1 MGRRAMPG
9 KLTNIEDLL
18 DRIDAGSRDKKR
30 VTLDDLHKEVGR
42 RSFGPLMLLAGLVTL
57 APLVG
62 DIPGVPTTVGMVVM
76 MVAGQM
82 VIGRTQFWLPQFL
95 LNRSVSSAKLR
106 KAMSWLERPAR
117 FVDRLI
123 RPRLVALTDGV
134 ATRVIAGLCLLVGA
148 AMPLMDFVPFTAN
161 IAGVA
166 LTAFGLSIIA
176 RDGLLAI
183 GALIFTVLAVGLVGS
198 RLL

>member
-1 MGRRAMPG
+1 MP
-9 KLTNIEDLL
+9 
-18 DRIDAGSRDKKR
+18 DAGARITDIEGLLTRMESAAKGKRR
-30 VTLDDLHKEVGR
+30 VTLNDLYEEVGS

-62 DIPGVPTTVGMVVM
+62 DIPGVPTTIGLVVIL
-76 MVAGQM
+76 VSSQM
-82 VIGRTQFWLPQFL
+82 ALGRASFWLPSVL

-106 KAMSWLERPAR
+106 KALSWLQRPAK
-117 FVDRLI
+117 FVDRLV
-123 RPRLVALTDGV
+123 RPRLKAMASGP
-134 ATRVIAGLCLLVGA
+134 ATRVIACLCLLVGA

-161 IAGVA
+161 VAGLA

-176 RDGLLAI
+176 HDGLLAI
-183 GALIFTVLAVGLVGS
+183 GAFVFTMLAVGLLLY

>member
-1 MGRRAMPG
+1 MPG

>member
-1 MGRRAMPG
+1 MPA
-9 KLTNIEDLL
+9 KLTNIGDLL
-18 DRIDAGSRDKKR
+18 KRIHAGSKDKKR

-62 DIPGVPTTVGMVVM
+62 DIPGVPTTIGLVVM
-76 MVAGQM
+76 IVAGQM

-95 LNRSVSSAKLR
+95 LNRSVSTAKLR
-106 KAMSWLERPAR
+106 KALSWLERPAR

-123 RPRLVALTDGV
+123 RPRLVALTDG
-134 ATRVIAGLCLLVGA
+134 AASRVIAGLCLVVGA
-148 AMPLMDFVPFTAN
+148 AMPVMDFVPFTAN
-161 IAGVA
+161 IAGAA
-166 LTAFGLSIIA
+166 LAAFGLSIIA

-183 GALIFTVLAVGLVGS
+183 GALIFTVLAVGLVGY

>member
-1 MGRRAMPG
+1 MAA
-9 KLTNIEDLL
+9 KLTNIEAL
-18 DRIDAGSRDKKR
+18 INTINAASKGKKR
-30 VTLDDLHKEVGR
+30 ITLDDLYKEVGG

-62 DIPGVPTTVGMVVM
+62 DIPGVPTTIGLIVIIVSS
-76 MVAGQM
+76 QM
-82 VIGRTQFWLPQFL
+82 VMGRKSFWLPGIL

-106 KAMSWLERPAR
+106 KALSWLERPAR

-123 RPRLVALTDGV
+123 RPRLVALTGKS
-134 ATRVIAGLCLLVGA
+134 ATRVIACLCLLVGA
-148 AMPLMDFVPFTAN
+148 AMPVMDFVPFTAN
-161 IAGVA
+161 IAGLA

-176 RDGLLAI
+176 HDGLLAI
-183 GALIFTVLAVGLVGS
+183 GALVFTMLAVGLVAS